1 MEIEQQL
8 RDALQHDA
16 AELVTVG
23 PGPEHARRRASRRKR
38 RMQTGLVA
46 FSAVALAGG
55 TLAVIETRPASPRT
69 NISPAASQPPAAPL
83 VWKSVDGYVQLQSP
97 TVTGSDGVTYA
108 LSTAP
113 GATGNA
119 NAPTDLYATRD
130 GVNWTH
136 TALGS
141 QRIAD
146 LSETGG
152 VLYAVSTGP
161 GAQGGYQLSTSSD
174 DGANWNPSSVPVEF
188 TTPASSVPLMK
199 ADDLQVAHGAHSTIV
214 IASESYSVDTSSF
227 IAGHDNYSP
236 VTTAD
241 GIQILDESGCI
252 GEKMA
257 SAVRAQ
263 KAAAGLVTTPTPCKG
278 TVVST
283 HSWSELGITDPA
295 ALQQQE
301 ALVSDNGGKWQ
312 PVSVPAGADMMLQ
325 DVAATQN
332 GFVVVEQSTNRSGG
346 VQLLSSTDGHSWA
359 PLAGTPAFDN
369 VSISGNRIIGVN
381 SETSDVSV
389 SNDGG
394 VTWTAATN
402 VGGLSGIA
410 PSGTGRAPQTDVE
423 AGPLGFAALVNVN
436 VSNTASKA
444 YVAYSTDG
452 ISWQVTDLASQGA
465 PAGSWGDLS
474 VGADHIDVAYQVPAD
489 GPLGPNTAT
498 KLVTLVGT
506 PKA

>member
-8 RDALQHDA
+8 RNALQHDA

-23 PGPEHARRRASRRKR
+23 PGPEHARQRAFAAQAPDAVRSGCVQCSRAR
-38 RMQTGLVA
+38 
-46 FSAVALAGG
+46 GG

-69 NISPAASQPPAAPL
+69 NISPAAAQPPAAPL
-83 VWKSVDGYVQLQSP
+83 AWKTVDGYVQFQSP

-113 GATGNA
+113 GVTGNS
-119 NAPTDLYATRD
+119 NSPTDLYATRD

-161 GAQGGYQLSTSSD
+161 AAQGGYELSTSSD
-174 DGANWNPSSVPVEF
+174 NGANWSPSAVPVQF
-188 TTPASSVPLMK
+188 TTPASSVSLMK
-199 ADDLQVAHGAHSTIV
+199 ADALQVAHGAHSTIV

-227 IAGHDNYSP
+227 TAGHDNYSP

-241 GIQILDESGCI
+241 GIQIVDESGCLS
-252 GEKMA
+252 EKMA

-283 HSWSELGITDPA
+283 HSWSELGITDPG

-301 ALVSDNGGKWQ
+301 ALVSDGGGKWQ
-312 PVSVPAGADMMLQ
+312 PVSLPASADTIVQ

-332 GFVVVEQSTNRSGG
+332 GFVIVEQSTNRSGAM
-346 VQLLSSTDGHSWA
+346 QLLSSADGRTWT
-359 PLAGTPAFDN
+359 PLGGAPAFDS

-381 SETSDVSV
+381 LQTAGVSV

-402 VGGLSGIA
+402 VDGLPGVAVSGSDR
-410 PSGTGRAPQTDVE
+410 PTQTDVE
-423 AGPLGFAALVNVN
+423 AGPLGFAALVNVS
-436 VSNTASKA
+436 VSNRSEA
-444 YVAYSTDG
+444 YLAYSTDG
-452 ISWQVTDLASQGA
+452 ISWQVTDLASKGA
-465 PAGSWGDLS
+465 PTDGNWGDLS

-489 GPLGPNTAT
+489 GPQGPNTAT